1 MEKLS
6 IFKLDECRVRRNY
19 VGGKILDEM
28 AGRENA
34 VDGECPESWLGSLTL
49 AGSTGLAPIEN
60 EGLGFVF
67 KDGKKVWLPD
77 LFAENPDF
85 YLGKEHFQKKGMD
98 YGFLAKLIDSSI
110 RLHMQAHPSR
120 EFAKA
125 HLGCEYGKF
134 ECYYILAAR
143 EGSDSYVRLGF
154 NHPVT
159 KEEWTDIVK
168 TQDIARMDALF
179 EKIYVKPGEM
189 LYIPGG
195 VPHAIG
201 EGVLLVEVM
210 EPSDLVVRCEYER
223 NGIVVPEEGRMMGR
237 GVDFCMDVFEY
248 ETLTPQ
254 EIKAKYFVEPT
265 TLASGKGWALDQM
278 LSPEI
283 AKCFEVRRF
292 FVTEECEIP
301 KAEEFMLGI
310 ITKGSAI
317 VECDK
322 DKVDVK
328 LCDSFFISAS
338 TNSFKVAPKNGE
350 AFEFIAV
357 VGVK

>member
-1 MEKLS
+1 MKDLS
-6 IFKLDECRVRRNY
+6 VFKLDECRVRRNY

-34 VDGECPESWLGSLTL
+34 HDGDCPESWLGSLTL
-49 AGSTGLAPIEN
+49 AGSTGLEAIEN
-60 EGLGFVF
+60 EGLGFIHL
-67 KDGKKVWLPD
+67 DGEKVWLPD
-77 LFAENPDF
+77 LFATNPDF
-85 YLGKEHFQKKGMD
+85 YLGAEHFAKKGMD

-110 RLHMQAHPSR
+110 RLHMQAHPTR

-125 HLGCEYGKF
+125 KLGCEYGKF

-143 EGSDSYVRLGF
+143 EESNSYVRLGF

-168 TQDIARMDALF
+168 TQDKARMDALF

-223 NGIVVPEEGRMMGR
+223 EGIVVPEEGRMMGR

-248 ETLTPQ
+248 ETLSPE
-254 EIKAKYFVEPT
+254 EIKAKYFVTPT
-265 TLASGKGWALDQM
+265 AISSGRGRKLDQM
-278 LSPEI
+278 LPAEI

-292 FVTEECEIP
+292 FVTEQCEIP
-301 KAEEFMLGI
+301 KTEEFMLGI
-310 ITKGSAI
+310 VTKGGAVVKAGS
-317 VECDK
+317 EE
-322 DKVDVK
+322 VDVK
-328 LCDSFFISAS
+328 LCDSFFVAS
-338 TNSFKVAPKNGE
+338 NASEMKITPKNGE